1 MGNGI
6 TNCYPDEVGK
16 FISITVLSGC
26 PPVAAF
32 RFRGRGPRSGRCG
45 LRSGVPRRPA
55 RRRRATRSSS
65 WPAGWFACARRTCGP
80 GPLRPWRFSRSRS
93 ATAGPAGP
101 PRVAAG
107 RTGPTSARL
116 RPRLEERRLPVRW
129 TCSATPCGR
138 RASTTWSTS
147 TTTSPPASA
156 TTGRVSTA
164 ACGSCGRATCA
175 WSGSSTASA
184 AIWLIW
190 SNTVQDLSACGVG
203 LRVLAGQGAQI
214 DTTTATGPARVRH
227 LRGAGRVRAGADP
240 RTHRGRAR
248 PHGPAAARAGGSSRC
263 RKPRCGWPRPRWRT
277 ATRRCPHLCRE
288 LGITSARRASC
299 ARAAPRRSS
308 PPESE
313 DRDAGR
319 A

>member
-1 MGNGI
+1 MD
-6 TNCYPDEVGK
+6 CSEVPRHGPA
-16 FISITVLSGC
+16 FCGRAGRVVRHHPACLPVPGEHHRVVCGRGRDPTLSGC

-55 RRRRATRSSS
+55 RRRRTTRSSS
-65 WPAGWFACARRTCGP
+65 WPAGWFAGARRTCGP

-93 ATAGPAGP
+93 ATAAPAGP

-164 ACGSCGRATCA
+164 ACG
-175 WSGSSTASA
+175 
-184 AIWLIW
+184 
-190 SNTVQDLSACGVG
+190 ACGVG

-240 RTHRGRAR
+240 RTHRGRAQGR
-248 PHGPAAARAGGSSRC
+248 TG
-263 RKPRCGWPRPRWRT
+263 PRPQG
-277 ATRRCPHLCRE
+277 RE
-288 LGITSARRASC
+288 EVRAVESPG
-299 ARAAPRRSS
+299 AAGPGRDGAPRHVGVRTC
-308 PPESE
+308 
-313 DRDAGR
+313 A
-319 A
+319 AN